1 MDETPL
7 RRRNQ
12 EKLLPPWIS
21 VVETL
26 LCYGAALILETCG
39 ICVSNVHMNTS
50 TCVRLHEFLY
60 MYVYVHRFVYSN
72 RMLRLSIELTEENSN
87 ERRIFYIYKII

>member
-1 MDETPL
+1 MIRRRQGTKLARSFVCGVDETPL

-26 LCYGAALILETCG
+26 LRYGAALILEHA
-39 ICVSNVHMNTS
+39 VS
-50 TCVRLHEFLY
+50 
-60 MYVYVHRFVYSN
+60 VYPVY
-72 RMLRLSIELTEENSN
+72 I
-87 ERRIFYIYKII
+87 